1 MESSMWA
8 AINADMAR
16 PVMNGAEC
24 LLEEWK

>member
-8 AINADMAR
+8 AIKAEMAR
-16 PVMNGAEC
+16 PVMNGAEF